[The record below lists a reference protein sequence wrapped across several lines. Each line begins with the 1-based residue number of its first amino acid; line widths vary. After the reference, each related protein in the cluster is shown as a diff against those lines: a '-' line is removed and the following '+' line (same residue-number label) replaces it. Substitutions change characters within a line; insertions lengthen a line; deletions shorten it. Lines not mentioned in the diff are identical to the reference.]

1 MEREVQELLEK
12 VENEIT
18 KNEEKD
24 LEVGRMQKEIDE
36 LSKAKKNSSEKIIE
50 YQQTNER
57 LRKDKTA
64 MEE

>member
-1 MEREVQELLEK
+1 VQELLEK